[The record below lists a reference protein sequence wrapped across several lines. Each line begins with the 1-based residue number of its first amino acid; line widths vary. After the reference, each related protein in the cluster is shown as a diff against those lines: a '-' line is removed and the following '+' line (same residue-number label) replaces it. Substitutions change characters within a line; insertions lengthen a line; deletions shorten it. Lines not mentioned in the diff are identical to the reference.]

1 MLNRDATAV
10 LSVDFSAFAGST
22 VLSVDF
28 SELAGSTGI
37 SIRDLMKK
45 MSTVSILL
53 DA

>member
-1 MLNRDATAV
+1 MPNRDATAV
-10 LSVDFSAFAGST
+10 LSVDFSA
-22 VLSVDF
+22 
-28 SELAGSTGI
+28 LAVSTGI